1 MVGWTK
7 YSLIF
12 LLISILSCAKEKKPA
27 GLLPK
32 SEMVSLMMEMY
43 LAEARITISRLPK
56 DSAFQLFF
64 PFEKSVLEKHGIS
77 DSTLK
82 ANYTYY
88 LEKPAEMESL
98 VDAVIDSLSLR
109 EQRIEK

>member
-12 LLISILSCAKEKKPA
+12 LMILSLGCAKEKKPE

-32 SEMVSLMMEMY
+32 DEMVSMMMEMY
-43 LAEARITISRLPK
+43 LAEARIMISRLPK
-56 DSAFQLFF
+56 DSAFKLFF

-77 DSTLK
+77 DSTLRE
-82 ANYTYY
+82 NYRYY